1 MSRMT
6 SQTVLVTGATTGIG
20 RAAALHLA
28 EQGHRVF
35 ATGRKAE
42 LLAELES
49 AARQQGWALETLILD
64 VTVPESIAAA
74 KTEVDRR
81 TQGRG
86 IDALVNNAGYGLA
99 GPLELI
105 SDADVRAQFDTNVHG
120 LLAVTRAFLPAMR
133 RRREGRIINVSSIG
147 GKVTFPFLGAY
158 NATKYAVESLSDAL
172 RVELA
177 PFHVHVSLIEPGLI
191 RTEFNARAQATLAPL
206 AGAPGEYEDV
216 LRTALARLKV
226 AEDRFSAGP
235 ETVARAIGKAVSS
248 RRPSPRYVAPGMMWM
263 AVLFLALLPSRWLDA
278 AISRA
283 FGFRRVK
290 LLPASSMPAE
300 VQS

>member
-1 MSRMT
+1 MSRIQ
-6 SQTVLVTGATTGIG
+6 SKTVLITGATTGIG
-20 RAAALHLA
+20 RAAARYLA
-28 EQGHRVF
+28 EQGHRVI
-35 ATGRKAE
+35 ATGRKPE
-42 LLAELES
+42 LLAQLES
-49 AARQQGWALETLILD
+49 EAKQQRWTLETLQLD

-74 KTEVDRR
+74 KAEVDRR

-99 GPLELI
+99 GPVELV
-105 SDADVRAQFDTNVHG
+105 SDEDVRAQFDTNVHG

-133 RRREGRIINVSSIG
+133 RRRDGRVINISSIG

-177 PFHVHVSLIEPGLI
+177 PFNVHVSLIEPGLI
-191 RTEFNARAQATLAPL
+191 RTEFNARAQSTLGPVAD
-206 AGAPGEYEDV
+206 APGEYEDV

-235 ETVARAIGKAVSS
+235 ETVARAIAKAVSS
-248 RRPSPRYVAPGMMWM
+248 RRPSARYVAPGMMWL
-263 AVLFLALLPSRWLDA
+263 AVLFLAVFPSRWLDA
-278 AISRA
+278 ALSWA
-283 FGFRRVK
+283 FGFGRAK
-290 LLPASSMPAE
+290 LLPASSVPAE
-300 VQS
+300 VKS